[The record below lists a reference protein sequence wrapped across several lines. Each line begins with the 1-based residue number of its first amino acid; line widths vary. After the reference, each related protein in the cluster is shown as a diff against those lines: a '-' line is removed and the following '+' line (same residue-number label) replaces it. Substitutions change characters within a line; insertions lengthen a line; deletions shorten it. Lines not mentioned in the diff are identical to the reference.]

1 MSRHRVLGESPDALG
16 YLARRKID
24 HPEAI
29 GEFRLGYADRTL
41 GLRLPDKRRKE
52 GAELRGRLERLGV
65 FRASSHL
72 FPQVSARPNRLRVRY
87 ARLVRVLP
95 QKTPAGWR
103 VAWMSFIVRSIRLP
117 RTVALRP

>member
-1 MSRHRVLGESPDALG
+1 VVMASMTSAMV
-16 YLARRKID
+16 ARSSSVSW
-24 HPEAI
+24 
-29 GEFRLGYADRTL
+29 GSS
-41 GLRLPDKRRKE
+41 
-52 GAELRGRLERLGV
+52 ERLGV